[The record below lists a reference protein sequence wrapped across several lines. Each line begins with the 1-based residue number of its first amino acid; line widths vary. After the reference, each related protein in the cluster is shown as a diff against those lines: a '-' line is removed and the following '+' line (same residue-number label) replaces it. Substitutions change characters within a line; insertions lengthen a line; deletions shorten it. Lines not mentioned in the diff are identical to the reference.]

1 MSRHLG
7 WRLVAVVRPVGAAVY
22 MAATRPAG
30 EWGMTTR
37 LYDPTTTGP
46 VVRGILIVIG
56 LLALVRA
63 TMGAKTRHVTVRV
76 DNQTGLAVQIDGLDH
91 ASARVGLGEAEP
103 RTLRTFH
110 EVPDIGAHWI
120 FVAAFDGRE
129 VYREIL
135 ARTELA
141 DRDWTITIPTGA
153 SDALEQAGFQ

>member
-1 MSRHLG
+1 
-7 WRLVAVVRPVGAAVY
+7 
-22 MAATRPAG
+22 
-30 EWGMTTR
+30 MTTR
-37 LYDPTTTGP
+37 LYDPTTTDP
-46 VVRGILIVIG
+46 IVRGILIVTMAAIVVG
-56 LLALVRA
+56 ALALVRA
-63 TMGAKTRHVTVRV
+63 TVGAKSHHVTVRV
-76 DNQTGLAVQIDGLDH
+76 DNQTGLAVQIDALDH
-91 ASARVGLGEAEP
+91 WSARVGLGEADP